1 MAPLTRESD
10 KIIEAITKEINE
22 LKKEFRDAL
31 HLKSTEIKCLK
42 EEVTFLKARLT
53 KVEEKMGENDTQVRI
68 NNVILSGPD
77 TPVPTINENCVDVF
91 RKLALD
97 K

>member
-1 MAPLTRESD
+1 
-10 KIIEAITKEINE
+10 
-22 LKKEFRDAL
+22 
-31 HLKSTEIKCLK
+31 
-42 EEVTFLKARLT
+42 
-53 KVEEKMGENDTQVRI
+53 MGENDTQVRI

-97 K
+97 KLKIVIPTADIASAIRIGKPKTDNNSSQTRAILVKQNNLEVKKTLMINC